1 MTIGAINVRRQG
13 LSVASLCL
21 LLLLAPRICRA
32 DSVVTIKER
41 FEGPL
46 NLKDGQ
52 LLVAE
57 KPVAWKDVSYLI
69 RDNAPQTIS
78 SSRMIRLKNG
88 EVWAAEISG
97 FIGKKLSIDSP
108 LFGSQR
114 IDSAILASIDF
125 RQNLDLNSGRPGTL
139 YRDGAQPIPGEIL
152 WIDREKIGINTALGS
167 LTLAREN
174 ALRFVFSIDNKGAG
188 GAGAGDMALDEIRLR
203 DGSIFKGKTELNGAN
218 IELTHA
224 ILGKLAFSLN
234 AVSSAQRYS
243 SAAAKVAAF
252 APENVQFVPL
262 IATKMVPE
270 TAAENE
276 TGIWGVKL
284 WPGTIAKLP
293 IPERAE
299 KTIFRASLKNVAD
312 ARSGASVKISAGG
325 KVLFEKTLSGSRSEW
340 LSLELPKT
348 KELEIEV
355 NFAGA
360 LRFPAGVVLSEA
372 QMVAE

>member
-1 MTIGAINVRRQG
+1 MMTIGAINVRRQG

-21 LLLLAPRICRA
+21 LLLLSSRICRA
-32 DSVVTIKER
+32 DSVVTAKER
-41 FEGPL
+41 FEGSL
-46 NLKDGQ
+46 ILKDGQ

-57 KPVAWKDVSYLI
+57 NPVAWKDVSYLI

-88 EVWAAEISG
+88 EVWATEISG

-125 RQNLDLNSGRPGTL
+125 SQNLELNSSRPSTL
-139 YRDGAQPIPGEIL
+139 YRDGAQPIPGDIL
-152 WIDREKIGINTALGS
+152 WIDREKIGMNTALGS

-174 ALRFVFSIDNKGAG
+174 ALRFVFSIDNKDAG
-188 GAGAGDMALDEIRLR
+188 MALDEIRLR
-203 DGSIFKGKTELNGAN
+203 DGSVFKGKAELNGSN

-224 ILGKLAFSLN
+224 ILGKLAFPLN
-234 AVSSAQRYS
+234 AVWSAQRYS
-243 SAAAKVAAF
+243 SAAAKVAGF

-299 KTIFRASLKNVAD
+299 KTIFRTSLKNVAD

-325 KVLFEKTLSGSRSEW
+325 KVLFEKALSGSRGEW

-372 QMVAE
+372 QLVSE